1 MMKDKFTLAIYSGNI
16 PSTTFIE
23 NLIEGMAESGMNIVL
38 FGKMNR
44 RVSYAGNV
52 RIMPTPQNTPKL
64 AVFVLKESMKLI
76 MRDRRKFAGLY
87 SSVRNRTGNS
97 RQFLRDMGAMLPVIN
112 EDPGIFHVQWAKT
125 VQVYPELF
133 EHLTGKIAVSLR
145 GAHINYSPLNDPSL
159 ADAYRKYFPGV
170 SAFHAVS
177 QAIKLEA
184 AKYGADP
191 EKTTVIYTSVRDEL
205 LNTPLPQSK
214 KDRKIRIISVGRFHW
229 KKGYHYGLDA
239 MHILGKK
246 GVEFQYDLVAQGD
259 VPEEIL
265 FLINEYGLK
274 GSVNILPGME
284 HSELMAKV
292 RSSDALL
299 LPSVE
304 EGIANVVLE
313 AMAAGVPVITTDCGG
328 MNEVVMDG
336 ENGFITGVRD
346 AEALAAKIEMLARMN
361 TGQIRAITESARETV
376 RSRFT
381 REIQKKSFA
390 AFYNK
395 LAA

>member
-1 MMKDKFTLAIYSGNI
+1 MKKDRITLAIYSGNI

-44 RVSYAGNV
+44 PVSYAGNV
-52 RIMPTPQNTPKL
+52 RIIPTPQNTPEL

-76 MRDRRKFAGLY
+76 MRDRRKFARLY
-87 SSVRNRTGNS
+87 SSVKKRTGSS
-97 RQFLRDMGAMLPVIN
+97 RQFLRDMGAILPIIN

-159 ADAYRKYFPGV
+159 AEAYKRYFPGV

-205 LNTPLPQSK
+205 LNTHPKESK
-214 KDRKIRIISVGRFHW
+214 KDEKIRIISVGRFHW

-239 MHILGKK
+239 VNILNKK
-246 GVEFQYDLVAQGD
+246 GMEFQYDLVAQGD

-284 HSELMAKV
+284 HSKLLEKV

-328 MNEVVMDG
+328 MNEVVKDG

-346 AEALAAKIEMLARMN
+346 AEALAAKVELLARMN
-361 TGQIRAITESARETV
+361 SGQIRAITEAAREKV
-376 RSRFT
+376 RSGFT
-381 REIQKKSFA
+381 RENQKRSFT

>member
-145 GAHINYSPLNDPSL
+145 GAH
-159 ADAYRKYFPGV
+159 
-170 SAFHAVS
+170 
-177 QAIKLEA
+177 KL
-184 AKYGADP
+184 
-191 EKTTVIYTSVRDEL
+191 
-205 LNTPLPQSK
+205 
-214 KDRKIRIISVGRFHW
+214 
-229 KKGYHYGLDA
+229 
-239 MHILGKK
+239 
-246 GVEFQYDLVAQGD
+246 
-259 VPEEIL
+259 
-265 FLINEYGLK
+265 
-274 GSVNILPGME
+274 
-284 HSELMAKV
+284 
-292 RSSDALL
+292 
-299 LPSVE
+299 
-304 EGIANVVLE
+304 
-313 AMAAGVPVITTDCGG
+313 
-328 MNEVVMDG
+328 
-336 ENGFITGVRD
+336 
-346 AEALAAKIEMLARMN
+346 
-361 TGQIRAITESARETV
+361 
-376 RSRFT
+376 
-381 REIQKKSFA
+381 FA
-390 AFYNK
+390 AE
-395 LAA
+395 